1 MVFVCVCVFFL
12 LCVQQVPSD
21 AVQEV
26 PMAEVFAEALRD
38 VRAWFRN
45 ALNQKLVKEYVDHV
59 AFFIF
64 SEPQVCHLLII

>member
-1 MVFVCVCVFFL
+1 MFVCVFFL

-38 VRAWFRN
+38 VRTWFRN

-59 AFFIF
+59 AFSIF
-64 SEPQVCHLLII
+64 YEPQVCHLLII